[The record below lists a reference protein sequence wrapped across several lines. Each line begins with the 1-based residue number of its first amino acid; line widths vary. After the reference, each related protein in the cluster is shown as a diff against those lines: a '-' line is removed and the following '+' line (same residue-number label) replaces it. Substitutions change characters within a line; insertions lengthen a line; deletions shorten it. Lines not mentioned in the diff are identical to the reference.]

1 MADFGDACD
10 DNNSNTTGETVQTDC
25 SCGGGA
31 VSYDC
36 PNLTANIGD
45 DCDDNDSNTINDHV
59 QEDCSCAG
67 TIVNNNGLTIICPS
81 NITITSMTNNSTE
94 LVNWDV
100 PLAFTT
106 CLNGLCAGNNI
117 PGFNYL
123 GQLNGSH
130 YYLSV
135 SKEKWVDA
143 NSNCETLGGHL
154 AIINDANE
162 NQFIAGL
169 IAFDDA
175 VLLGISDAADEG
187 NFTWVDG
194 TSLVYSNWENGEPNN
209 GGSSGEDYV
218 VLHGWS
224 NGKWADYGYWVQKHY
239 IMEVD
244 CDINITQTAG
254 LTSGSGFPTGSTVVT
269 YAASDACNN
278 NAACSFEV
286 TVLPGADPCDV
297 VQNLALNQPSA
308 QSSTKSGA
316 DASRANDGDTSG
328 NYYVDFSVSH
338 TNWEFYPWWEVDLG
352 AINNISEI
360 KIWNRDDCCMQ
371 HLSNFYVFV
380 SEAPYTTNNLDEIL
394 ADPDIVSYYQT
405 DQVGL
410 PTTLNIGRLG
420 RYVRIQMNKQSFLAL
435 AEVEVIGC
443 PDVTLL
449 TGSGSSNLI
458 QLTAG
463 LNSNATVDLQWA
475 NIFQQNNER
484 FVVERSLDGNIF
496 EELFIINAAG
506 ESGQANVYAG
516 LDPTPQEGYNF
527 YRVHLINNDGTE
539 QYSNLAPVS
548 FQLDYNFT
556 IFPNPAN
563 DRITLWIKGF
573 IGDNVEIV
581 IYDFL
586 GRAVIQRHLSEVID
600 NLYTIEFG
608 KEQLA
613 DGIYSVSIVRHNNA
627 YSRKMVVNNID

>member
-1 MADFGDACD
+1 
-10 DNNSNTTGETVQTDC
+10 
-25 SCGGGA
+25 
-31 VSYDC
+31 
-36 PNLTANIGD
+36 
-45 DCDDNDSNTINDHV
+45 
-59 QEDCSCAG
+59 
-67 TIVNNNGLTIICPS
+67 
-81 NITITSMTNNSTE
+81 
-94 LVNWDV
+94 
-100 PLAFTT
+100 
-106 CLNGLCAGNNI
+106 
-117 PGFNYL
+117 
-123 GQLNGSH
+123 
-130 YYLSV
+130 
-135 SKEKWVDA
+135 
-143 NSNCETLGGHL
+143 
-154 AIINDANE
+154 
-162 NQFIAGL
+162 
-169 IAFDDA
+169 
-175 VLLGISDAADEG
+175 
-187 NFTWVDG
+187 
-194 TSLVYSNWENGEPNN
+194 
-209 GGSSGEDYV
+209 
-218 VLHGWS
+218 
-224 NGKWADYGYWVQKHY
+224 
-239 IMEVD
+239 
-244 CDINITQTAG
+244 
-254 LTSGSGFPTGSTVVT
+254 
-269 YAASDACNN
+269 
-278 NAACSFEV
+278 
-286 TVLPGADPCDV
+286 
-297 VQNLALNQPSA
+297 
-308 QSSTKSGA
+308 
-316 DASRANDGDTSG
+316 
-328 NYYVDFSVSH
+328 
-338 TNWEFYPWWEVDLG
+338 
-352 AINNISEI
+352 
-360 KIWNRDDCCMQ
+360 MQ